1 VGREKGCRE
10 KVSGTTPVPFN
21 PPAPQAEALQHRAI
35 RLEYFTVGWNILEAV
50 VALVAGGAAS
60 STALVGFGLDSIIE
74 TASGVTLLWRFRQRR
89 NEEARAESRAVKV
102 VAVTFFALA
111 GYVGYEAASDLWLR
125 RTPQFSLP
133 GLILAVL
140 SLLVMPF
147 LGIAK
152 RRLAKQ
158 LKSRALAADGMETL
172 LCAYMSGTLLLGLGA
187 NGLFG
192 WWWADPVAGLAIAGF
207 MVREGLET
215 WRGEECGDGGGPPDH
230 GSS

>member
-1 VGREKGCRE
+1 
-10 KVSGTTPVPFN
+10 VSGTTPVPLDS
-21 PPAPQAEALQHRAI
+21 PAPRAEALRQRAI
-35 RLEYFTVGWNILEAV
+35 RLEYFTVGCSILEAV

-60 STALVGFGLDSIIE
+60 SSALIGFGLDSIIE
-74 TASGVTLLWRFRQRR
+74 TASGVTLLWRLRKRHE
-89 NEEARAESRAVKV
+89 EEARAESSAVKV

-111 GYVGYEAASDLWLR
+111 AYIGYEAASDLWLR
-125 RTPQFSLP
+125 RAPQFSLP
-133 GLILAVL
+133 GLVLAFL

-152 RRLAKQ
+152 RRLAVQ

-172 LCAYMSGTLLLGLGA
+172 LCAYLSGTLLLGLGA

-215 WRGEECGDGGGPPDH
+215 WRGESCGDGCGQPDE
-230 GSS
+230 GSL